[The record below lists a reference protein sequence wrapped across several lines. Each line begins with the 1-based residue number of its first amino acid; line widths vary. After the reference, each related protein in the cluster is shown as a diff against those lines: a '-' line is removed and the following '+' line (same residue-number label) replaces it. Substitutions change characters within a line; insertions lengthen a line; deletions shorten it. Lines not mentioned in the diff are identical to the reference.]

1 MRKTIIAGVLICGLT
16 VQAGFAGNILE
27 PMMEPDVIV
36 EDTSSSSGG
45 GLLIP
50 ILLLVFLAAAA
61 SGGGGSGG
69 SPSPSDSR
77 LKTDI
82 TQVGMSASGLPIYHF
97 RYIGLP
103 TTYQGVMAQDVLAHT
118 PEAVVNMPGGYY
130 AVNYGM
136 LGLEMTV
143 VD

>member
-1 MRKTIIAGVLICGLT
+1 MRNTVIAGVLICGLT
-16 VQAGFAGNILE
+16 AQTAFAGNLVE
-27 PMMEPDVIV
+27 PMMEPEVV
-36 EDTSSSSGG
+36 AQETTSSGG

-61 SGGGGSGG
+61 SSGG
-69 SPSPSDSR
+69 SEPAQQVQLSDAR

-82 TQVGMSASGLPIYHF
+82 TKVGMSENGLPLYHF
-97 RYIGLP
+97 RYIGQS